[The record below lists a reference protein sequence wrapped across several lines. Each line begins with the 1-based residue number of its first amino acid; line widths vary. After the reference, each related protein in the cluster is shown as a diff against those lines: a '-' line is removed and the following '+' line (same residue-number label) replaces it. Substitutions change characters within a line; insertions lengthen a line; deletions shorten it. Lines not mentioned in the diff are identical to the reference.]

1 MGEPRPRGPLR
12 PQPPWV
18 PAVPGRVPQPIVPLM
33 PRISLL
39 RVHLNSA
46 EPVLQSRGNI
56 PRAKE
61 PENCWGKST
70 SAQGTPVQAA
80 RAVGREQSGVPGR
93 ALVLGELWGTLGERW
108 SRSRPRVGGCA
119 GSTARLQRSTGTFWP
134 GGQTRGWPG
143 TGGQCREL
151 CRAVP
156 VLPCLPPAAT
166 LAEPGLR

>member
-18 PAVPGRVPQPIVPLM
+18 PAVPGRAPQPIVPLM

-61 PENCWGKST
+61 PENRWGKST

-80 RAVGREQSGVPGR
+80 QGCGEGAVGGPWESPGAGGALGHAGRALEPVTAKGWRLCRLHSPAPALHGDVLAGWADPGMARHRRSVPRTVPGR
-93 ALVLGELWGTLGERW
+93 SCPALPAT
-108 SRSRPRVGGCA
+108 SCY
-119 GSTARLQRSTGTFWP
+119 TG
-134 GGQTRGWPG
+134 
-143 TGGQCREL
+143 
-151 CRAVP
+151 
-156 VLPCLPPAAT
+156 
-166 LAEPGLR
+166 